1 MAAMFLGEFA
11 NFFPIAPRIKIF
23 FGLYGFRARE
33 IEWKHCQAPEMNT
46 LSNMATCD
54 VIGVKIV

>member
-23 FGLYGFRARE
+23 FCLHGFRAQE
-33 IEWKHCQAPEMNT
+33 IKWKHSHAPAMNIS
-46 LSNMATCD
+46 SNMATCD